1 MHPSPTSI
9 PTNGMLY
16 YRAVDNIFVLRLGL
30 LSGCLLDKLLQ
41 DRIDDRSVPIRCV
54 GVNVRGCRL
63 ER

>member
-1 MHPSPTSI
+1 
-9 PTNGMLY
+9 MLY

-41 DRIDDRSVPIRCV
+41 DRIDDRSVPIRGV